1 MYGTLARRNI
11 LTMILAGGMGERLYP
26 LTRDRAKP
34 AVPFG
39 GRYRIIDF
47 VINNFINSG
56 FFKIKVMTQFKSNS
70 LIEHITRTWRLVPEI
85 GQYVDIVPA
94 QMRKGPFWFRGTAD
108 AVFQNLELI
117 FDEQPEFVC
126 VFGGDHI
133 YKMDVNQMLQEHV
146 TNDADLTIATI
157 PVPLAEAHHFGI
169 VEVDSDWRV
178 TGFVEKPKEG
188 AKTIPG
194 RPDMVLASMGNYI
207 FKANVMI
214 DVLQRNALRDAAH
227 DFGKEIIPA
236 MYPRMK
242 VFAYDFGQNYVPGEA
257 ELNRGYWR
265 DVGTIDSYFTS
276 NMELRARVPALD
288 IYNRQWR
295 IRSAQ
300 RDYPPARFVRAGE
313 GHASCE
319 IDDSLICEGSIVSS
333 ATVCES
339 VLGYDCF
346 IHAGAVVKDS
356 VILSGCDIGA
366 GARMT
371 RVLLDKNCKIEP
383 GCVIGEDLEEDLKRF
398 PFVTESGIVVVPKGT
413 LVPAKGPCVLAND
426 VAELMAND
434 PELADKLE
442 PGTFVVSMQSRHSYE
457 SAGPR
462 FKKFAGDLVDR

>member
-1 MYGTLARRNI
+1 MHGSLARRNI

-133 YKMDVNQMLQEHV
+133 YKMDVNQMLQEHM

-157 PVPLAEAHHFGI
+157 PVALAEAHNFGI

-242 VFAYDFGQNYVPGEA
+242 VYAYDFGQNYVPGEA
-257 ELNRGYWR
+257 EINRGYWR
-265 DVGTIDSYFTS
+265 DVGTIDSYFAAS
-276 NMELRARVPALD
+276 LD
-288 IYNRQWR
+288 LVAVTPLFNLYNAQWPMV
-295 IRSAQ
+295 SAPQ
-300 RDYPPARFVRAGE
+300 NLPPAKFVFADSKSQRTGIAT
-313 GHASCE
+313 
-319 IDDSLICEGSIVSS
+319 DSLVSAGVIISGGSINRSILHPRVRIHSY
-333 ATVCES
+333 TDVDES
-339 VLGYDCF
+339 ILMDGVEIGRHSKIRRTIIDKGVKVPPSTTIGYD
-346 IHAGAVVKDS
+346 
-356 VILSGCDIGA
+356 
-366 GARMT
+366 
-371 RVLLDKNCKIEP
+371 IEA
-383 GCVIGEDLEEDLKRF
+383 DRLRF
-398 PFVTESGIVVVPKGT
+398 TVTETGIVVVPKG
-413 LVPAKGPCVLAND
+413 
-426 VAELMAND
+426 AEIA
-434 PELADKLE
+434 EAV
-442 PGTFVVSMQSRHSYE
+442 TV
-457 SAGPR
+457 
-462 FKKFAGDLVDR
+462 

>member
-1 MYGTLARRNI
+1 MHASLARRNI

-133 YKMDVNQMLQEHV
+133 YKMDVNQMLQEHM

-157 PVPLAEAHHFGI
+157 PVPVEEAHHFGI
-169 VEVDSDWRV
+169 VEVDSDWKV

-214 DVLQRNALRDAAH
+214 EVLQRNALRDAAH

-236 MYPRMK
+236 MYPKMK
-242 VFAYDFGQNYVPGEA
+242 VHAYDFGQNYVPGEA
-257 ELNRGYWR
+257 EINRGYWR
-265 DVGTIDSYFTS
+265 DVGTIDSYFAASLDLVAVTPLFNLYNAQWPMVS
-276 NMELRARVPALD
+276 APLNLPPAKFVFADSKSQRIGIATDSLVSAGVIISGGTINRSILHPRVRIHSYTDVDESILMDGVEIGRHSKIRRTIIDKGVKIPANSTIGYDIEADRAR
-288 IYNRQWR
+288 
-295 IRSAQ
+295 
-300 RDYPPARFVRAGE
+300 F
-313 GHASCE
+313 
-319 IDDSLICEGSIVSS
+319 
-333 ATVCES
+333 TVT
-339 VLGYDCF
+339 D
-346 IHAGAVVKDS
+346 
-356 VILSGCDIGA
+356 
-366 GARMT
+366 
-371 RVLLDKNCKIEP
+371 
-383 GCVIGEDLEEDLKRF
+383 
-398 PFVTESGIVVVPKGT
+398 SGIVVVPKG
-413 LVPAKGPCVLAND
+413 AE
-426 VAELMAND
+426 VAEGVA
-434 PELADKLE
+434 
-442 PGTFVVSMQSRHSYE
+442 V
-457 SAGPR
+457 
-462 FKKFAGDLVDR
+462 

>member
-133 YKMDVNQMLQEHV
+133 YKMDVNQMLQEHL

-157 PVPLAEAHHFGI
+157 PVPVAEAHHFGI

-265 DVGTIDSYFTS
+265 DVGTIDSYFAAS
-276 NMELRARVPALD
+276 LD
-288 IYNRQWR
+288 LVAVTPLFNLYNAQWPMV
-295 IRSAQ
+295 SAPLNL
-300 RDYPPARFVRAGE
+300 PPAKFVFADSKSQRIGIATDSLVSDGVIIS
-313 GHASCE
+313 GGTINRCVLHPRVRIHSYTE
-319 IDDSLICEGSIVSS
+319 IDESILMDGVEIGRHSKIRRTIIDKGVKIPS
-333 ATVCES
+333 GTTI
-339 VLGYDCF
+339 GYD
-346 IHAGAVVKDS
+346 
-356 VILSGCDIGA
+356 
-366 GARMT
+366 
-371 RVLLDKNCKIEP
+371 
-383 GCVIGEDLEEDLKRF
+383 LEADRQRF
-398 PFVTESGIVVVPKGT
+398 TVTDSGIVVVPKGAEIT
-413 LVPAKGPCVLAND
+413 EIV
-426 VAELMAND
+426 VA
-434 PELADKLE
+434 
-442 PGTFVVSMQSRHSYE
+442 
-457 SAGPR
+457 
-462 FKKFAGDLVDR
+462 